1 MWLADSFFLWLQK
14 TLLWQSSNE
23 VMAVV
28 TEIPWEQVV
37 RFAHLLQSCYR
48 SYASTPKRDTSSKSL
63 RHLSDPSPCYRNG
76 HFAFLFYSSVFCNSS
91 LSDTELGFGMMTVL
105 SPILWCLSSF
115 GLTPLLVSWP
125 FGLSFV
131 VHQRSCSSIFCWYS
145 CKVGFPASFLQAYS
159 HSSAPVCCIRIASL
173 LTTFVPLFAP
183 SFSELSY
190 LKATYFYHAKVA
202 WCCEGLPPS
211 CVAAV
216 AVTNKIV
223 RNLPFSS
230 SLSFIAN
237 KKKSIANDFHGASHM
252 VPHPCFWMHVKI
264 KFHF

>member
-1 MWLADSFFLWLQK
+1 
-14 TLLWQSSNE
+14 
-23 VMAVV
+23 
-28 TEIPWEQVV
+28 
-37 RFAHLLQSCYR
+37 
-48 SYASTPKRDTSSKSL
+48 
-63 RHLSDPSPCYRNG
+63 
-76 HFAFLFYSSVFCNSS
+76 
-91 LSDTELGFGMMTVL
+91 MTVL

-115 GLTPLLVSWP
+115 GLMPLLLSWP
-125 FGLSFV
+125 LGLSFI
-131 VHQRSCSSIFCWYS
+131 VHQCSCSSLFWWYS
-145 CKVGFPASFLQAYS
+145 CKVGFPASFLQTYS
-159 HSSAPVCCIRIASL
+159 HSSASVIAYGL
-173 LTTFVPLFAP
+173 HPCLQPLFHCFAP

-202 WCCEGLPPS
+202 WCCEGLSPS
-211 CVAAV
+211 CVAAI

>member
-1 MWLADSFFLWLQK
+1 MLRHLY
-14 TLLWQSSNE
+14 SN
-23 VMAVV
+23 
-28 TEIPWEQVV
+28 
-37 RFAHLLQSCYR
+37 
-48 SYASTPKRDTSSKSL
+48 TSPKSL
-63 RHLSDPSPCYRNG
+63 RHLSDSSPCYRKG
-76 HFAFLFYSSVFCNSS
+76 YFASWFYSSVLGNSS

-105 SPILWCLSSF
+105 SAILWCLSYC
-115 GLTPLLVSWP
+115 GLMPLLVSCT
-125 FGLSFV
+125 FV
-131 VHQRSCSSIFCWYS
+131 ACRSSCINVHA
-145 CKVGFPASFLQAYS
+145 PP
-159 HSSAPVCCIRIASL
+159 SSADTAVRSVFPLRFSMHTA
-173 LTTFVPLFAP
+173 TAVPLSVAYGLPPCLQPLFHCFAP

-202 WCCEGLPPS
+202 WCCEGLSPS
-211 CVAAV
+211 CVAAI